1 MDAEQALSEAERYI
15 ALRDPGAAEAQIA
28 AKWSDID
35 RAPADAKHVL
45 GIVRA
50 MQGRHAESEHLMRAA
65 VAEDPKS
72 LRHAIA
78 LGHCLIQAG
87 KPSEAADA
95 YAVALKLDPRWDGLL
110 KDYANALYGAG
121 RYAEAEQAA
130 RQLIKEAPSP
140 QAWDVLSCALRRQGK
155 AADALQAANEAL
167 RTAPEFLGALHSRG
181 AALLQLGQ
189 AQDALLIFE
198 EVVARGGQGPALSYS
213 HAKALEALGRKTE
226 ADAMRAETR
235 RRWPAAPPD

>member
-28 AKWSDID
+28 AKWSDIG

-50 MQGRHAESEHLMRAA
+50 MQGRDAESEHLVRAA
-65 VAEDPKS
+65 VAEDPRS

-95 YAVALKLDPRWDGLL
+95 FRAAPHLDRR
-110 KDYANALYGAG
+110 GAG
-121 RYAEAEQAA
+121 R
-130 RQLIKEAPSP
+130 LK
-140 QAWDVLSCALRRQGK
+140 D
-155 AADALQAANEAL
+155 
-167 RTAPEFLGALHSRG
+167 
-181 AALLQLGQ
+181 
-189 AQDALLIFE
+189 
-198 EVVARGGQGPALSYS
+198 
-213 HAKALEALGRKTE
+213 
-226 ADAMRAETR
+226 
-235 RRWPAAPPD
+235 